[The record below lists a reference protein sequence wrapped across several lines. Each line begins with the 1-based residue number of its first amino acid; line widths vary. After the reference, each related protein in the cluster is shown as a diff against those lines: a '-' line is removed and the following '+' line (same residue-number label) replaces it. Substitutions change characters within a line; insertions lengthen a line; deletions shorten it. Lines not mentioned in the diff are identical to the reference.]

1 MRKLFLSLLT
11 LLLLSQT
18 PVTAQNRENPDAL
31 HFKLNLNDYS
41 MLGGDEIRLGEGFE
55 FGYFRNIAPFLN
67 VGVPLKLGLA
77 KLPNTSGNTVTF
89 SSDLVFRIENM
100 RPEAKIVPFA
110 FGGAGYFLEKFE
122 NGHAQFPFGVGLN
135 FRLSP
140 YGFINLQGE
149 FRKAL
154 VDDRDN
160 LQLGLGFVYLLHK
173 EEPKPADTDGDGTPD
188 VLDKCPGQAGPAVA
202 LGCPDADNDGIGDV
216 EDACP
221 NEPGP
226 LETGGCPDQ
235 DGDAVADK
243 DDQCIDLAGLPSMNG
258 CPDTD
263 KDGFADNVDE
273 CPEQAGRWDG
283 CPDTDFDGVPD
294 KDDMCPGE
302 SGPVENKGC
311 PHAVD
316 SDGDGVADKDDRCPN
331 EAGVAEYQ
339 GCPPPPPPADTD
351 GDGVADKDDRCP
363 IEAGPADNQ
372 GCPVKKASDQDGDGV
387 ADNDD
392 PCPNVAGAFGGCPD
406 TDGDGLA
413 DNLDKC
419 PTMAGTAGSNGCPE
433 VKKETKEKLAT
444 ATQAVQFETGKA
456 KLKSSSYAVLDEIV
470 EILRQYPDYKLAI
483 SGHTDDVGDEDENQE
498 LSEQRAK
505 ACYDYLIFRGIKPE
519 RLLYAGFG
527 EYRPIADNKTA
538 EGREL
543 NRRVEFELRVE

>member
-1 MRKLFLSLLT
+1 MRKHFLNLLT
-11 LLLLSQT
+11 ILLLS
-18 PVTAQNRENPDAL
+18 PLILGAQNREYPNAL
-31 HFKLNLNDYS
+31 HVKFNLNDYS
-41 MLGGDEIRLGEGFE
+41 MLNGDELRVGEGFE
-55 FGYFRNIAPFLN
+55 FAYFRNIAPFLN
-67 VGVPLKLGLA
+67 VGVPLKLGIA

-89 SSDLVFRIENM
+89 SSDLVFHIENM
-100 RPEAKIVPFA
+100 RSGAKVVPYA

-173 EEPKPADTDGDGTPD
+173 EEPKPADTDGDGTAD
-188 VLDKCPGQAGPAVA
+188 VLDHCPDLPGPAVA
-202 LGCPDADNDGIGDV
+202 LGCPDADNDGIGD
-216 EDACP
+216 EQDACP
-221 NEPGP
+221 NDAGP
-226 LETGGCPDQ
+226 LETNGCPDQ
-235 DGDAVADK
+235 DGDAVPDK
-243 DDQCIDLAGLPSMNG
+243 DDQCPDLAGLIAMKG

-263 KDGFADNVDE
+263 KDGFADNADE
-273 CPEQAGRWDG
+273 CPDQPGRWNG

-294 KDDMCPGE
+294 KDDQCPTE
-302 SGPVENKGC
+302 SGPAENKGC
-311 PHAVD
+311 PPMVD
-316 SDGDGVADKDDRCPN
+316 TDKDGVADKDDRCPN
-331 EAGVAEYQ
+331 EPGTADNQ
-339 GCPPPPPPADTD
+339 GCPPPADTD

-363 IEAGPADNQ
+363 NEAGSADNQ
-372 GCPVKKASDQDGDGV
+372 GCPVKKESDRDGDGV
-387 ADNDD
+387 PDKTD
-392 PCPNVAGAFGGCPD
+392 PCPDATGAFGGCPD

-419 PTMAGTAGSNGCPE
+419 PTMAGAAGSNGCPE

-456 KLKSSSYAVLDEIV
+456 KLKSSSYAVLDEII
-470 EILRQYPDYKLAI
+470 EILRQYPDYKLVI

-505 ACYDYLIFRGIKPE
+505 ACYDYLVFRGIKPE
-519 RLLYAGFG
+519 RLRYAGFG

-543 NRRVEFELRVE
+543 NRRVEFELTTE